1 MATKRRSAAEEQ
13 AWQRVRRIVLERDR
27 WTCQQCG
34 EKVPRDELDVH
45 HLIPRSA
52 GGQDVA
58 SNCVTLC
65 DGCHAGRHPNQ
76 QVSLARRTI
85 ERWAIALAR
94 FIDRGRELPDETRAL
109 DAGLRLFGVSRFR
122 EQQLDAVLGALRGE
136 SQLII
141 APTGGGKS
149 LCFQLAAILK
159 GQPTTFVLSPLK
171 TLMVDQASSLH
182 RRKLPATFINSDI
195 SGVEKQQRYELLEQA
210 ALALIYMAP
219 ERFGDRVKPQEVA
232 WLLERRP
239 SFLVVDEAHLID
251 RWGQDFRTDY
261 SRIADIRRRLGGP
274 PVIACT
280 ATAGVET
287 QQRILRSLDM
297 PDARVLVSGVD
308 RPNIALVR
316 LEEWSDHR
324 RAQIVAALLAKV
336 SGRAM
341 IFIPSKKVGKEV
353 QAALASAGW
362 RLPLFHSG
370 LDKLERDHLQ
380 NRFSGRIDPP
390 LNALITTSAFSMGV
404 DIADV
409 RLVVHWQHPASAE
422 DYLQE
427 FGRAGRDG
435 KPALALVFTRG
446 AKDVGLLKWMA
457 ERSAEEVVDSGRRTA
472 GEARETLAGR
482 VSRIE
487 AMNTLVGRTDRC
499 FRAELLEVLQ
509 GPKRRRRRTL
519 ARWLLDIVFSSH
531 PRTEHAGACCDHCQP
546 ALVKRVK
553 AGAYTP
559 GDRLTRKFAL
569 DPRALWRLL
578 RIPVAGLLAAA
589 VIVGTFDKHSGTSA
603 AGQAASTY
611 ETYVA
616 HHDPGRDFAT
626 PDVRR
631 YRGYQLQPHGA
642 RRPTPRPGAA
652 GALRATACV
661 RGNGTI
667 CPYRRRPAPRA
678 PRVAG
683 AVPSPVAR
691 SEAACRRCG
700 SA

>member
-1 MATKRRSAAEEQ
+1 MASRRSVEQEE
-13 AWQRVRRIVLERDR
+13 AWQSVRRIVLERDR
-27 WTCQQCG
+27 WTCRECG
-34 EKVPRDELDVH
+34 EKPPRGELDVH

-52 GGQDVA
+52 GGEDVA

-94 FIDRGRELPDETRAL
+94 FIDRGRELPEETRAL

-122 EQQLDAVLGALRGE
+122 EKQLDAVLGALRGE
-136 SQLII
+136 SQLVI

-171 TLMVDQASSLH
+171 TLMVDQTSSLH
-182 RRKLPATFINSDI
+182 ERKLPATFINSDI
-195 SGVEKQQRYELLEQA
+195 SREEKRQRYALLEQD

-219 ERFGDRVKPQEVA
+219 ERFGDRVKPEEVE
-232 WLLERRP
+232 WLLQRRP

-251 RWGQDFRTDY
+251 RWGEDFRTDY
-261 SRIADIRRRLGGP
+261 SRIADLRRRLGGP

-297 PDARVLVSGVD
+297 PEARVLVSGVD
-308 RPNIALVR
+308 RPNIALAR
-316 LEEWSDHR
+316 LKEWSDQR

-341 IFIPSKKVGKEV
+341 IFIPTKKVGKEV
-353 QAALASAGW
+353 QAAMASAGW
-362 RLPLFHSG
+362 RLPLFHSD

-380 NRFSGRIDPP
+380 NRFSGRIEPP

-409 RLVVHWQHPASAE
+409 RLVVHWQHPASVE

-427 FGRAGRDG
+427 LGRAGRDG
-435 KPALALVFTRG
+435 KPALALVFTRDNNKRDD
-446 AKDVGLLKWMA
+446 KDVGLLKWMA
-457 ERSAEEVVDSGRRTA
+457 NANAEEVVNKGKRTNEEAQATLDGRIR
-472 GEARETLAGR
+472 
-482 VSRIE
+482 RIAE
-487 AMNTLVGRTDRC
+487 VNTLVKRVDRC

-509 GPKRRRRRTL
+509 GPRRRQRHSF

-531 PRTEHAGACCDHCQP
+531 PRVEHAGACCDQCQP
-546 ALVKRVK
+546 ELVKRIR
-553 AGAYTP
+553 AGTYSP
-559 GDRLTRKFAL
+559 GERLTRRL
-569 DPRALWRLL
+569 SRNWRALWRRLL
-578 RIPVAGLLAAA
+578 IPLAGLLAVA
-589 VIVGTFDKHSGTSA
+589 IVLGTFDHRHGA
-603 AGQAASTY
+603 ASITERAASTY

-616 HHDPGRDFAT
+616 HHDPGHSFTT
-626 PDVRR
+626 PHVRR
-631 YRGYQLQPHGA
+631 FRGYQLACAAPHQRGA
-642 RRPTPRPGAA
+642 TTLCLLVQADLPPARAVVGGYHRRGPRHFACTGVAMR
-652 GALRATACV
+652 LR
-661 RGNGTI
+661 I
-667 CPYRRRPAPRA
+667 C
-678 PRVAG
+678 
-683 AVPSPVAR
+683 
-691 SEAACRRCG
+691 
-700 SA
+700 

>member
-1 MATKRRSAAEEQ
+1 MAGRRSAEEEQ
-13 AWQRVRRIVLERDR
+13 AWQRVRRIVLERDG
-27 WTCQQCG
+27 WTCRECG
-34 EKVPRDELDVH
+34 EKAPRGELDVH

-52 GGQDVA
+52 GGEDVA

-65 DGCHAGRHPNQ
+65 DGCHAGRHLNQ

-94 FIDRGRELPDETRAL
+94 FIDRGRELPEETRAL
-109 DAGLRLFGVSRFR
+109 DAGLRLFEVSRFR
-122 EQQLDAVLGALRGE
+122 EKQLDAVLGALRGE
-136 SQLII
+136 SQLVI

-171 TLMVDQASSLH
+171 TLMVDQTSSLH
-182 RRKLPATFINSDI
+182 ERKLPATFINSDI
-195 SGVEKQQRYELLEQA
+195 SGEEKRQRYELLEQD

-219 ERFGDRVKPQEVA
+219 ERFGDRVKPQEVE
-232 WLLERRP
+232 WLLQRRP

-251 RWGQDFRTDY
+251 RWGEDFRTDY
-261 SRIADIRRRLGGP
+261 SRIADLRRRLGSP

-280 ATAGVET
+280 ATASVET

-316 LEEWSDHR
+316 LEEWSDQR
-324 RAQIVAALLAKV
+324 RAQIVAALLAKA

-341 IFIPSKKVGKEV
+341 VFIPTKKVGKEA
-353 QAALASAGW
+353 QAAMASVGW
-362 RLPLFHSG
+362 HLPLFHSD
-370 LDKLERDHLQ
+370 LNKLERDHLQ
-380 NRFSGRIDPP
+380 SRFSGRIDPP

-446 AKDVGLLKWMA
+446 DKDVGLLKWMA
-457 ERSAEEVVDSGRRTA
+457 KRSAEEVVDRGRRSEE
-472 GEARETLAGR
+472 EARQTLDGR
-482 VSRIE
+482 MHRID
-487 AMNTLVGRTDRC
+487 AMNALVKRTDRC

-509 GPKRRRRRTL
+509 GPRRRRRRSL
-519 ARWLLDIVFSSH
+519 ARWLLDIVFSSRPH
-531 PRTEHAGACCDHCQP
+531 VEYAGACCDRCQP
-546 ALVKRVK
+546 ELVKRIR

-559 GDRLTRKFAL
+559 GERLTRRLSL
-569 DPRALWRLL
+569 DWRALWRRLL
-578 RIPVAGLLAAA
+578 IPLAGLLAVA
-589 VIVGTFDKHSGTSA
+589 IVLGAFDHQHDGASTA
-603 AGQAASTY
+603 EQAASTY

-616 HHDPGRDFAT
+616 HHEPGHSFTT
-626 PDVRR
+626 PHVRR
-631 YRGYQLQPHGA
+631 YRGYQLVCADPRQRSATTLCLLVRRNLPSA
-642 RRPTPRPGAA
+642 RAVVGSYHRRGPRHFACTGVATR
-652 GALRATACV
+652 LR
-661 RGNGTI
+661 I
-667 CPYRRRPAPRA
+667 C
-678 PRVAG
+678 
-683 AVPSPVAR
+683 
-691 SEAACRRCG
+691 
-700 SA
+700 